1 MQRTHSIGQ
10 KGTTRNRAQGQR
22 IWKRHWKAEQDIYK
36 QRVQDNATPIRHVE
50 EKELAPLTLSSSY
63 SAPSFWLLLAV
74 RTDEL
79 TLKRFQ
85 SVWFTDFS
93 LVCTGQSSAFA
104 KALVHRFRIEFRCQ
118 ATRTDNRQR
127 PVTEGRPKLLQ
138 PPDFSSL
145 LKLQSGL

>member
-1 MQRTHSIGQ
+1 MAINALYVYMNLPSYLRTHSKKI
-10 KGTTRNRAQGQR
+10 
-22 IWKRHWKAEQDIYK
+22 
-36 QRVQDNATPIRHVE
+36 
-50 EKELAPLTLSSSY
+50 
-63 SAPSFWLLLAV
+63 
-74 RTDEL
+74 
-79 TLKRFQ
+79 

-93 LVCTGQSSAFA
+93 LVCTRQSSAFA